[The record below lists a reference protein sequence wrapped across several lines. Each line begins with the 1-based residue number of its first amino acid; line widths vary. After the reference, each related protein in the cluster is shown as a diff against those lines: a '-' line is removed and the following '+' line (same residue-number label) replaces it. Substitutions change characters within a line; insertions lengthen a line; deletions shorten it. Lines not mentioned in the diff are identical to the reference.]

1 MNKKKLLIFGAG
13 EAGREVLNSIIKDI
27 NKNNVEFN
35 WEVFGFI
42 ESNPE
47 LIGKLVSGVTVY
59 SLEQI
64 LDLNKNIDFYACCPL
79 INTKIRERIV
89 NDEIQALNFK
99 LANLIHPS
107 VIISPTADLADGI
120 ILYPN
125 VVIGDNSKISQGAI
139 INYNSVI
146 GHDVVIGKNCFLGP
160 GVILTGRCKIGENVL
175 LGAGTICTPGI
186 EIKANSRI
194 SAGIVVT
201 SNINEN
207 TTMLLRQSI
216 VKM

>member
-1 MNKKKLLIFGAG
+1 MDKKKLLIFGAG
-13 EAGREVLNSIIKDI
+13 DAGRELLNSIIKDI
-27 NKNNVEFN
+27 NKINVEFN
-35 WEVFGFI
+35 WDVFGFV
-42 ESNPE
+42 ESNSD
-47 LIGKLVSGVTVY
+47 LIGKLVCGVNVY
-59 SLEQI
+59 SLQQI
-64 LDLNKNIDFYACCPL
+64 VDLNKNIDFYACCPL
-79 INTKIRERIV
+79 INTKIRQRIV
-89 NDEIQALNFK
+89 NDEILALNFK

-107 VIISPTADLADGI
+107 VIISPTADLAEGI
-120 ILYPN
+120 VLYPN
-125 VVIGDNSKISQGAI
+125 VVIGDNSKICQGAI

-186 EIKANSRI
+186 EIKSNSKI
-194 SAGIVVT
+194 AAGIVVT

-207 TTMLLRQSI
+207 TTVLLRQSI

>member
-27 NKNNVEFN
+27 NKINIEFN
-35 WEVFGFI
+35 WEVFGFV

-47 LIGKLVSGVTVY
+47 LIGKLVSGITVY
-59 SLEQI
+59 SLKQI
-64 LDLNKNIDFYACCPL
+64 LDLNKNNEFHACCPL

-89 NDEIQALNFK
+89 NDEILALNFK

-107 VIISPTADLADGI
+107 VIISPTAVLADGI
-120 ILYPN
+120 VLYPN
-125 VVIGDNSKISQGAI
+125 VVIGDNSKICQGAI

-146 GHDVVIGKNCFLGP
+146 GHDVVISKNCFLGP
-160 GVILTGRCKIGENVL
+160 GVILTGRSKIGENVL
-175 LGAGTICTPGI
+175 LGAGAICIPGI
-186 EIKANSRI
+186 QIGANSRI
-194 SAGIVVT
+194 AAGIVLT
-201 SNINEN
+201 SNVSEN